1 MCPNLLLLQLFH
13 SRTHLWVLEE
23 FEGVSYK
30 VQYVLP
36 NNIMLL
42 ITIDKF
48 ETNRM
53 LVNVNKFK
61 PYKYMESEVQNQEQ

>member
-1 MCPNLLLLQLFH
+1 
-13 SRTHLWVLEE
+13 
-23 FEGVSYK
+23 VSYK